1 VTANRQRTPR
11 DPAHPRTAPP
21 PRPARARPA
30 TGRPA
35 TGGPATGGDGPG
47 RGGPDRPGSGRSR
60 PTVPAPV
67 PSAPGSTA
75 DAGELDATV
84 DPQTAALLAQLADW
98 VAEHGSAEVPQS
110 GRSRLDPP
118 GERPLG
124 KRLYYARSKYA
135 RGTLPA
141 PVARALERFPGWT
154 WTPYQATLDRHLA
167 AVDSHFRVQGRTT
180 RLGLP
185 ADTYAWLNS
194 ASHRGYTGLPPDVA
208 ERLRALVPGTVRGR
222 GTARFLAAAQTWL
235 SEHPDLTMTDLR
247 ARDTTTLDGQVY
259 ALGAAARTYRSR
271 AAGDPNRAPLSNAET
286 ADLERLPGWTW
297 TPPRSRRSVRR
308 AGTPEPLP
316 RRM

>member
-1 VTANRQRTPR
+1 MTANRQRTPR
-11 DPAHPRTAPP
+11 DPAQPRTATTD
-21 PRPARARPA
+21 R
-30 TGRPA
+30 
-35 TGGPATGGDGPG
+35 PATGGDGPG

>member
-11 DPAHPRTAPP
+11 DPAQPRTATTD
-21 PRPARARPA
+21 RPA
-30 TGRPA
+30 TGRAA

>member
-1 VTANRQRTPR
+1 VTATRSRAPR
-11 DPAHPRTAPP
+11 DPAQPRAATTG
-21 PRPARARPA
+21 RTA
-30 TGRPA
+30 TGR
-35 TGGPATGGDGPG
+35 GGA
-47 RGGPDRPGSGRSR
+47 DRPGSGRPR
-60 PTVPAPV
+60 PAVPAPV
-67 PSAPGSTA
+67 TSAPGSTA

-84 DPQTAALLAQLADW
+84 DPQTAALLAELADW

-167 AVDSHFRVQGRTT
+167 ALDSHFRVQGRTT

-185 ADTYAWLNS
+185 ADTYSWLNS
-194 ASHRGYTGLPPDVA
+194 ASHRGYTGLPPDVV
-208 ERLRALVPGTVRGR
+208 EQLRALVLEPVRGQ
-222 GTARFLAAAQTWL
+222 GTARFLSAAQTWL
-235 SEHPDLTMTDLR
+235 SEHPDLTMADLR

-271 AAGDPNRAPLSNAET
+271 AAGDPNRAPLSKAER

-297 TPPRSRRSVRR
+297 TPPRSRRPARG
-308 AGTPEPLP
+308 GTTLEQLPLQHT
-316 RRM
+316 

>member
-1 VTANRQRTPR
+1 MTATRPRTPR
-11 DPAHPRTAPP
+11 DPAQPRAATTG
-21 PRPARARPA
+21 RTA
-30 TGRPA
+30 TGRA
-35 TGGPATGGDGPG
+35 
-47 RGGPDRPGSGRSR
+47 GSGRSR
-60 PTVPAPV
+60 PADPEPV
-67 PSAPGSTA
+67 PSAPAAALDT
-75 DAGELDATV
+75 GELDATV
-84 DPQTAALLAQLADW
+84 DPPTAALLAQLADW
-98 VAEHGSAEVPQS
+98 VNEHGSAEVPQS

-167 AVDSHFRVQGRTT
+167 ALDTHFRVQGRTT

-194 ASHRGYTGLPPDVA
+194 ASHRGYTGLPADVV
-208 ERLRALVPGTVRGR
+208 ERLRAVVPETVRGQ
-222 GTARFLAAAQTWL
+222 GTARFLAAARTWL
-235 SEHPDLTMTDLR
+235 SEHPDLTMADLR

-259 ALGAAARTYRSR
+259 VLGAAARIYRSR
-271 AAGDPNRAPLSNAET
+271 AAGDPNRAPLSKAER

-297 TPPRSRRSVRR
+297 TPPRSRRSVRGAATR
-308 AGTPEPLP
+308 AQLP
-316 RRM
+316 PRHT

>member
-1 VTANRQRTPR
+1 VTATRPRTPR
-11 DPAHPRTAPP
+11 DPAQPRA
-21 PRPARARPA
+21 AS
-30 TGRPA
+30 TGRRA
-35 TGGPATGGDGPG
+35 AG
-47 RGGPDRPGSGRSR
+47 RPGSGRSR
-60 PTVPAPV
+60 PAVPEPV
-67 PSAPGSTA
+67 PSAPAAALDTG
-75 DAGELDATV
+75 GLDATV

-141 PVARALERFPGWT
+141 PVARALEGFPGWT
-154 WTPYQATLDRHLA
+154 WTPYRATLDRHLA
-167 AVDSHFRVQGRTT
+167 ALVVHFRVQGRTT

-194 ASHRGYTGLPPDVA
+194 ASHRGYTGLPPDVV
-208 ERLRALVPGTVRGR
+208 ERLRSLVPETVRGQ

-235 SEHPDLTMTDLR
+235 SEHPDLTMADLR
-247 ARDTTTLDGQVY
+247 ARDTTTLDGQDYV
-259 ALGAAARTYRSR
+259 LGAAARIYRSR
-271 AAGDPNRAPLSNAET
+271 AAGDPNRASLSKVER

-297 TPPRSRRSVRR
+297 TPPRSRRSVRGAATR
-308 AGTPEPLP
+308 AQLPLQHT
-316 RRM
+316 

>member
-1 VTANRQRTPR
+1 MTATRPRTPR
-11 DPAHPRTAPP
+11 DPAQPRVAT
-21 PRPARARPA
+21 
-30 TGRPA
+30 TGRP
-35 TGGPATGGDGPG
+35 GSG
-47 RGGPDRPGSGRSR
+47 RGGADRPGSGRSR
-60 PTVPAPV
+60 PAVPAPV
-67 PSAPGSTA
+67 PSDPGSTA
-75 DAGELDATV
+75 DASDLDATV

-141 PVARALERFPGWT
+141 PVARALEGFPGWT
-154 WTPYQATLDRHLA
+154 WTPYRATLDRHLA
-167 AVDSHFRVQGRTT
+167 ALDSHFRVQGRTT

-194 ASHRGYTGLPPDVA
+194 ASHRGYTGLPPDVV
-208 ERLRALVPGTVRGR
+208 EQLRALVPEPVRGR

-235 SEHPDLTMTDLR
+235 GEHPDLTMADLR
-247 ARDTTTLDGQVY
+247 ARDTTALEGQVY
-259 ALGAAARTYRSR
+259 VLGAAARIYRSR
-271 AAGDPNRAPLSNAET
+271 AAGDPTRAPLSKAER

-297 TPPRSRRSVRR
+297 TPPRSRRSTRGAATR
-308 AGTPEPLP
+308 AQLP
-316 RRM
+316 PQHT

>member
-1 VTANRQRTPR
+1 MTANRQRTPR
-11 DPAHPRTAPP
+11 DPAQPRTATTD
-21 PRPARARPA
+21 RPA

>member
-1 VTANRQRTPR
+1 MTATRSRTSR
-11 DPAHPRTAPP
+11 DPAQPRAAT
-21 PRPARARPA
+21 

-35 TGGPATGGDGPG
+35 TG
-47 RGGPDRPGSGRSR
+47 RGGSGRYR
-60 PTVPAPV
+60 PAVPEPV
-67 PSAPGSTA
+67 PSDPGSTA
-75 DAGELDATV
+75 DAGDLDATV

-135 RGTLPA
+135 RGTLPT

-167 AVDSHFRVQGRTT
+167 ALDSHFRIQGRTT

-194 ASHRGYTGLPPDVA
+194 ASHRGYTGLPPDVV
-208 ERLRALVPGTVRGR
+208 EQLRALVPETVRGK
-222 GTARFLAAAQTWL
+222 GTARFLAAAHTWL
-235 SEHPDLTMTDLR
+235 GEHPDLTMADLR

-271 AAGDPNRAPLSNAET
+271 AAGDPNSAPLSKAES

-297 TPPRSRRSVRR
+297 TPPRSRRSPRGDPIR
-308 AGTPEPLP
+308 EQLP
-316 RRM
+316 PHHT

>member
-1 VTANRQRTPR
+1 VTATRPRTPR
-11 DPAHPRTAPP
+11 DPAQL
-21 PRPARARPA
+21 RAA
-30 TGRPA
+30 STGRRA
-35 TGGPATGGDGPG
+35 VG
-47 RGGPDRPGSGRSR
+47 RPGSGRSQ
-60 PTVPAPV
+60 PAVPEPV

-75 DAGELDATV
+75 DPGELDATV
-84 DPQTAALLAQLADW
+84 DPPTAALLAQLADW
-98 VAEHGSAEVPQS
+98 VDEHGSAEVPQS

-141 PVARALERFPGWT
+141 PVTRALERFPGWT
-154 WTPYQATLDRHLA
+154 WTPYQATLNRHLA
-167 AVDSHFRVQGRTT
+167 AVDTHFRVQGRTT

-194 ASHRGYTGLPPDVA
+194 ASHRGYTGLPPDVV
-208 ERLRALVPGTVRGR
+208 EQLRALVPEPVRGQ

-235 SEHPDLTMTDLR
+235 SEHPDLTMADLR
-247 ARDTTTLDGQVY
+247 ARDTTALDGQVY

-271 AAGDPNRAPLSNAET
+271 AAGDPNRAPLSKAET

-297 TPPRSRRSVRR
+297 TPARPRRSARGAATR
-308 AGTPEPLP
+308 TQLPLQHT
-316 RRM
+316 

>member
-11 DPAHPRTAPP
+11 DPAQPRTA
-21 PRPARARPA
+21 
-30 TGRPA
+30 TTDRPA